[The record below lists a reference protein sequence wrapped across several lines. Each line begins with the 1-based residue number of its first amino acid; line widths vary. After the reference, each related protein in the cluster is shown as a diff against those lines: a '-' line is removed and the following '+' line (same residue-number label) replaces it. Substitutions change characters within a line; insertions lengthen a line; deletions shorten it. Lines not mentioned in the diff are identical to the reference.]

1 MNDDIASA
9 RGQPM
14 DLPNAI
20 EVIRPS
26 IVQVRIEPRSQVP
39 GGDSGCVI
47 GTGFWV
53 HKTGLVL
60 TARHVTRSAQQI
72 MASLPGS
79 RLCIGLAIP
88 NLTGPVTIRSSF
100 ELIEVDLAEEDPRH
114 DIALLRAATNPFL
127 GNRPSGVQR
136 IGDQLLVNPLYGLP
150 TLSDSSVVDGEFI
163 AVSGYPL
170 ALPALVTTSGGIASA
185 FLLDVQNK
193 RLPGGPDGF
202 TIPDI
207 ADSYLADIAVN
218 PGNSGGPVY
227 RVGNASVIGV
237 CVAFHPAE
245 ARQGAQS
252 SPFFYNSGLS
262 IIVPIKY
269 GLELL
274 SRHLSK

>member
-1 MNDDIASA
+1 MNDDIASVV
-9 RGQPM
+9 GQPM
-14 DLPNAI
+14 GLPNAI

-26 IVQVRIEPRSQVP
+26 VVQIRIDPRNQVP
-39 GGDSGCVI
+39 GNAGYVI

-53 HKTGLVL
+53 HATGFVL
-60 TARHVTRSAQQI
+60 TARHVTQSAQQI

-79 RLCIGLAIP
+79 CLSIGLAIP

-100 ELIEVDLAEEDPRH
+100 ELIEVDLAEEDSRH
-114 DIALLRAATNPFL
+114 DIALLRARTNPFL
-127 GNRPSGVQR
+127 GNRPSGVHR
-136 IGDQLLVNPLYGLP
+136 TGDQFAVNALYGLP

-170 ALPALVTTSGGIASA
+170 SLPALVTTSGGIASA

-193 RLPGGPDGF
+193 QIPGGPDGF
-202 TIPDI
+202 MMSDF

-227 RVGNASVIGV
+227 RVRDGSVIGV
-237 CVAFHPAE
+237 CVAFHVAE
-245 ARQGAQS
+245 SNHGTES

-262 IIVPIKY
+262 VIVPIKY

-274 SRHLSK
+274 SRHLGE